1 MQEVASDL
9 ELIIIRWLD
18 QRNIQYS
25 FQTSLRGGHYQLGG
39 AVVDFLFFDR
49 MIAWRVQGEYYHK
62 GVTKEG
68 SDLIQRE
75 MLAELG
81 WTVVDLFSEDLEDTT
96 RLDEVLTK
104 ALRGEEQLR

>member
-1 MQEVASDL
+1 MVNEVMSDL
-9 ELIIIRWLD
+9 ERIVYNWLT
-18 QRNIQYS
+18 RHNIQYD

-39 AVVDFLFFDR
+39 TVVDFLIRDR
-49 MIAWRVQGEYYHK
+49 SLAWRVQGEYFHK

-81 WTVVDLFSEDLEDTT
+81 WIVVDLFADDITERTNET
-96 RLDEVLTK
+96 LTK
-104 ALRGEEQLR
+104 ALQGVEMLR